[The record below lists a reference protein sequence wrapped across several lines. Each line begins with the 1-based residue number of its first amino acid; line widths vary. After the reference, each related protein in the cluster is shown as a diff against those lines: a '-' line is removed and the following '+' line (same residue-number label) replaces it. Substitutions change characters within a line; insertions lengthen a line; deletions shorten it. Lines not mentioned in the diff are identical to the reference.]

1 MLSSISK
8 LPGNTLPV
16 HRYGMAFEY
25 KQAEQEYA
33 ATATLGLAPPSSLL
47 PPQQN
52 LKTCASIDMFV
63 SGLGAYNS
71 ANARHSVAQLKDV
84 HLFATKA
91 SWSTWQRLSIR
102 SDKFLCLFWILKM
115 SAACVGN
122 FMEDYFA
129 RPRRTHLRMDD
140 EFNWATVPLLVNH
153 LLKNREQ
160 MLNIAEGGMA
170 PQRFSI
176 LKAALE
182 EVGWSSQRPAEMKAI
197 RKKDEACFWLLCWL
211 RGSVFRKFSTER
223 MAVVGEERLRRYAL
237 RTAVKFVS
245 TVMRN
250 HTPLYYSSGK
260 TWMTVVDDDSEE
272 SAGGSDEFSDASSDY
287 SSDEECR

>member
-1 MLSSISK
+1 
-8 LPGNTLPV
+8 
-16 HRYGMAFEY
+16 
-25 KQAEQEYA
+25 
-33 ATATLGLAPPSSLL
+33 
-47 PPQQN
+47 
-52 LKTCASIDMFV
+52 
-63 SGLGAYNS
+63 
-71 ANARHSVAQLKDV
+71 
-84 HLFATKA
+84 
-91 SWSTWQRLSIR
+91 
-102 SDKFLCLFWILKM
+102 M

-140 EFNWATVPLLVNH
+140 EFNWTTVPLLVDH

-160 MLNIAEGGMA
+160 MLRVAEGEML

-176 LKAALE
+176 VKDALE
-182 EVGWSSQRPAEMKAI
+182 EAGWSSQRREEMNKI

-223 MAVVGEERLRRYAL
+223 MAVVGKERLERYAL

-245 TVMRN
+245 NVMRN

-260 TWMTVVDDDSEE
+260 SWINSVEDDSEE
-272 SAGGSDEFSDASSDY
+272 DVPDSDEYSDSSSEY
-287 SSDEECR
+287 SDDSDGDPRGRK